1 MASLG
6 KEAYVGRLIASESVT
21 VSGTLQAT
29 QSIQSS
35 HKVFGTDSFNLA
47 QMHQKG
53 SIFYLK
59 WSHVKDV
66 TAIATTNGSDNIVL
80 SVAAHGLA
88 TGDSIFI
95 QDLGAATG
103 DVNGIPFADIKGA
116 RVVGT
121 IASVDEIPITAD
133 SAATSTASEST
144 ITPLIRIDRYKY
156 TDMAVSNA
164 TWQIA
169 TTEPTP
175 THTNTNIW
183 Y

>member
-1 MASLG
+1 M
-6 KEAYVGRLIASESVT
+6 
-21 VSGTLQAT
+21 
-29 QSIQSS
+29 
-35 HKVFGTDSFNLA
+35 NLC
-47 QMHQKG
+47 QIHQKG

-66 TAIATTNGSDNIVL
+66 TAIATTNGSADIVL
-80 SVAAHGLA
+80 SVAGHGLA

-95 QDLGAATG
+95 QDLGATTG

-116 RVVGT
+116 RVAGT
-121 IASVDEIPITAD
+121 IANANEIPITAD
-133 SAATSTASEST
+133 SAATSTASET
-144 ITPLIRIDRYKY
+144 AITPLVRIDRYKY

-164 TWQIA
+164 TWQFA
-169 TTEPTP
+169 TTEPTA

>member
-29 QSIQSS
+29 QSVQSS

-66 TAIATTNGSDNIVL
+66 TAISTTNGSADIVL
-80 SVAAHGLA
+80 SVAAHGL
-88 TGDSIFI
+88 
-95 QDLGAATG
+95 LY
-103 DVNGIPFADIKGA
+103 
-116 RVVGT
+116 
-121 IASVDEIPITAD
+121 
-133 SAATSTASEST
+133 TSTT
-144 ITPLIRIDRYKY
+144 CVT
-156 TDMAVSNA
+156 
-164 TWQIA
+164 
-169 TTEPTP
+169 
-175 THTNTNIW
+175 
-183 Y
+183 